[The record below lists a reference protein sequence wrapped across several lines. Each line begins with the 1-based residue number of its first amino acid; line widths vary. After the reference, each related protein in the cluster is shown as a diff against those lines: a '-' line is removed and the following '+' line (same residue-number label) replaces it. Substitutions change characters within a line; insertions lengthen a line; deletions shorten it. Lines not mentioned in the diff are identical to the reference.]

1 MSFAPRDIITELFVG
16 GGWTDISGDRR
27 ERRAVEI
34 SRGRKDEGSKP
45 EPSYCE
51 LLLDNRSGDYSPRN
65 PLGPWYGDIGRN
77 TPIRVS
83 LGVGKDTFSRT
94 VSNGWGSADVGGAY
108 ITSGAGGTVLT
119 SDFNVSGGVG
129 THSVPAV
136 SAFRRSRLEAVAYRD
151 VDVAVTV
158 TLPFTDVTGGSVEI
172 ANILLRGQSVNR
184 QYFVRFR
191 VTTTESVEID
201 FFHIDDA
208 GTVSAIS
215 GPVVVAGLTHSSA
228 QPIRVRA
235 QAEGQTLRAKAWAA
249 TGPEPYGWHSTV
261 HTELITKAGYVGIRS
276 GVTAG
281 NTNTLPIVFS
291 YDNLVIR
298 SPRFAGEIAS
308 LRQRWELSD
317 SDIYTEVEAAGI
329 MRRLGQGSAP
339 LQSTLYRGLTTLA
352 TPPVAYWPA
361 EDSAGATSVA
371 SAIPGVGAMYV
382 AGPTKFGEH
391 DEIAS
396 SKPLPVV
403 KAASWVGSIPPYA
416 STGKVQLRFL
426 THVPAGQ
433 IADDEV
439 ICDVHTFRAGTNLK
453 WEVKYRNTGSLS
465 LEVWPTSG
473 TQIFDSGAIAFGVD
487 DKNVLISLELE
498 QDGADVDWKLAVL
511 EVGQTLGASTPGTV
525 TGQTLNSAVRV
536 TVAPYA
542 TVGDTTIGHIN
553 VRKEITNLFD
563 LAAELNAHRGES
575 AINRIARLCLQN
587 SIPMSFVSDPTI
599 LSAAMGP
606 QRPRKLLTLL
616 QECADADLGTLFEP
630 RGELGIA
637 YRERSSLYNQTPA
650 MTLDYA
656 AAQVSAPLLPED
668 DDQLTRNDVTASRE
682 GGSSARVEVATG
694 RLSVADAAD
703 GGVGRYDEE
712 VTVNASTDEQLPDVA
727 GWLTHLGTVD
737 ETRYPTV
744 RVNHA
749 SPGVSNDAEL
759 SRQLLDLDI
768 DDRFIIANPRDN
780 PDDISQ
786 LARGYTEQ
794 IRILEHSIE
803 INAAPESPYQ
813 AYVLDDPDSVLDSEG
828 STLATA
834 ESASDASWAVATP
847 AGPAWS
853 TAGGDVPLDFVVT
866 GERVTATA
874 ISGASSPQTF
884 TVTRSVNDIEKAHD
898 SGDLVVLASPRVLAL

>member
-1 MSFAPRDIITELFVG
+1 MSFPPRDIITELFVG

-83 LGVGKDTFSRT
+83 LGLAKDTFART
-94 VSNGWGSADVGGAY
+94 VVNEWGAAETGQDY
-108 ITSGAGGTVLT
+108 TLLGAGGSVLF
-119 SDFNVSGGVG
+119 SDWQVASGVG
-129 THSVPAV
+129 TMSVPVANGN
-136 SAFRRSRLEAVAYRD
+136 RRAKLLDLGFRD
-151 VDVAVTV
+151 VDVAATFS
-158 TLPFTDVTGGSVEI
+158 LPITDVTGG
-172 ANILLRGQSVNR
+172 NL
-184 QYFVRFR
+184 
-191 VTTTESVEID
+191 
-201 FFHIDDA
+201 DA
-208 GTVSAIS
+208 GITLREQASTEHYYVKLEITTAEAVLIVIRHSATGDLLSATV
-215 GPVVVAGLTHSSA
+215 PGLTHTSSQA
-228 QPIRVRA
+228 LRIRA
-235 QAEGQTLRAKAWAA
+235 QIEGQTIRGKVWPASGK
-249 TGPEPYGWHSTV
+249 EPYGWH
-261 HTELITKAGYVGIRS
+261 ITLHDERIKVAGVVGVRCGAS
-276 GVTAG
+276 SA
-281 NTNTLPIVFS
+281 NTNTKPIVWS
-291 YDNLVIR
+291 VDNLVVR
-298 SPRFAGEIAS
+298 SPRFAGEVAS
-308 LRQRWELSD
+308 LKQRWDLSD
-317 SDIYTEVEAAGI
+317 SDIYTDVEAAGI

-361 EDSAGATSVA
+361 EDSAGSTSIA
-371 SAIPGVGAMYV
+371 SATPGVGAMYV
-382 AGPTKFGEH
+382 AGPTQFGEY

-403 KAASWVGSIPPYA
+403 KAASWVGSIPPYV

-426 THVPAGQ
+426 MHVPAGQ

-453 WEVKYRNTGSLS
+453 WEVKYRTGGDLS

-473 TQIFDSGAIAFGVD
+473 TQIFDSGAIDFNID
-487 DKNVLISLELE
+487 DKNVLVSLELE
-498 QDGADVDWKLAVL
+498 QDGADVDWRLAAL
-511 EVGQTLGASTPGTV
+511 EIGQSLGSQFTGTV

-536 TVAPYA
+536 TVAPYS
-542 TVGDTTIGHIN
+542 TIGDTTIGHIN
-553 VRKEITNLFD
+553 VRKEITITFD
-563 LAAELNAHRGES
+563 LAPELRAFAGET
-575 AINRIARLCLQN
+575 ALTRIQRLCSQN
-587 SIPMSFVSDPTI
+587 SVPFSFVSDPDI
-599 LSAAMGP
+599 DSARMGP
-606 QRPRKLLTLL
+606 QRPRTLLTLL
-616 QECADADLGTLFEP
+616 QECADADLGTLFES

-637 YRERSSLYNQTPA
+637 YRERSSLYNQPEA
-650 MTLDYA
+650 MTLNYA
-656 AAQVSAPLLPED
+656 EAQVSAPFLPED

-682 GGSSARVEVATG
+682 GGSSARVEVTTG

-712 VTVNASTDEQLPDVA
+712 VTVNVFTDEQLPDIA
-727 GWLTHLGTVD
+727 GWLTHLGATD

-749 SPGVSNDAEL
+749 SPGVRNDAEL

-768 DDRFIIANPRDN
+768 DDRFVIANPRDN

-794 IRILEHSIE
+794 IRSLEHSID

-813 AYVLDDPDSVLDSEG
+813 VLTFDGADSRYDSDG
-828 STLATA
+828 SDLTADISDSAT
-834 ESASDASWAVATP
+834 SFQV
-847 AGPAWS
+847 
-853 TAGGDVPLDFVVT
+853 DVPSGPLWTTDAADMPIRFRIA
-866 GERVTATA
+866 GEEISVGA
-874 ISGASSPQTF
+874 ISGVSSPQTF
-884 TVTRSVNDIEKAHD
+884 SSVTRSVNAVVKEHDAGTPIELIT
-898 SGDLVVLASPRVLAL
+898 LVAAL